1 MRGPARSAGQIVSGV
16 AALITLIALLVG
28 IPIALVQL
36 AGVPERLPTLA
47 EAGQAMI
54 RPDESG
60 TLFIAAVAVVGWL
73 AWATFAVSVV
83 REVVA
88 HVRGRVARRL
98 PVLGPQQR
106 LAAVLVA
113 AVSLLVAGPAISA
126 TAAPVPAT
134 AAPPASAVAMVDH
147 PAAATAAVVVAADP
161 TSRAESSDGEEYRVA
176 KGDYLGGIADRY
188 LGDFDRYPELA
199 RLNDLQNPNR
209 IRPGQVIELPDSAV
223 ERGARPHA
231 TGHVIDRDPPPEQPA
246 APTAPADEPET
257 GSGPADAGAEPGPAP
272 TGAAPTTTPASPS
285 AEAST
290 SPATPNPTTT
300 AAAADPTATP
310 RTAPAS
316 PTPALAV
323 ESAPAG
329 DQSDSGDDALDT
341 ALLVG
346 VPLVGA
352 GLLAALTLTTLR
364 RRRRRQEQHRPV
376 GRRLP
381 EPVRPEVEKE
391 LRVVAQP
398 IAVDRLDQALRVLGA
413 TLVDRPAEQMPDI
426 VGAWLTGDTVNLLL
440 TRPCPN
446 PTAPWIGDEMTW
458 TLPGDVE
465 LPDVDGQIAPL
476 PTLVAVASRPGVHL
490 LLDLERLGVV
500 SITGHPERSGDLL
513 RYLAAELSC
522 NTWSDHVEVT
532 VAGFDA
538 TETAEFI
545 ALAGDRV
552 NAAPSVAVA
561 IDRIRRRASQVVQSL
576 DHLGAG
582 DPLSGRVADIAAD
595 AWMPHVLLAHK
606 PDPDEVA
613 ALQALDNDLAAA
625 GRCAVAV
632 AVVTDAE
639 VGRWPVA
646 IAADGRLT
654 VEFLGLTGDDASL
667 TAARLPRAELAD
679 LANLLTTAR
688 QGTPSAAPGP
698 VAVADDDWPLVPPAP
713 EPESWAEGTDAAG
726 GLLDEPRTPVATEER
741 EASADGV
748 NEPEEPTSVETAAEV
763 LSAEL
768 GAVPDITEGDDAP
781 EPDAGAKVPAI
792 VALPSLPLQTR
803 RRVTSPIRRRH
814 NDPSL
819 DTDVRRWVDGD
830 PASPRVA
837 ILGPVTVEAP
847 GRVPS
852 ERVRFYAEII
862 TYLAARG
869 ERGATTDAFDEAL
882 WPGHQVKPA
891 SRRVDVSRARRWLG
905 QTADG
910 EPWLPDATS
919 DRRYR
924 LREGYL
930 LDWHL
935 FRRLRSRGE
944 SRGPAGTGDLRQA
957 LGLVRGAPLA
967 GADIA
972 YSAVARNPYT
982 WLPTSDIQPHH
993 LTSGVVDTAHRLVEL
1008 CLDGGDITGA
1018 RWAVDQAWLADP
1030 DRTSDITWRD
1040 LLRVAAAEGN
1050 VAELEQILGDLIRV
1064 REAEVPEDLD
1074 KDTYQLLCELM
1085 PERMHAGVR

>member
-1 MRGPARSAGQIVSGV
+1 MRGPVRSAGQIASGV
-16 AALITLIALLVG
+16 AALVTLLGLLVG

-36 AGVPERLPTLA
+36 AAMPDRLPTLA

-60 TLFIAAVAVVGWL
+60 ALFIAAVAVVGWL
-73 AWATFAVSVV
+73 AWLSFAVSVV

-106 LAAVLVA
+106 VAAVLVA

-126 TAAPVPAT
+126 TAAPAPAT
-134 AAPPASAVAMVDH
+134 ATPSS
-147 PAAATAAVVVAADP
+147 AAVVSVDLTANTGTVLISADP
-161 TSRAESSDGEEYRVA
+161 NARAESPDGDEYRVA

-199 RLNDLQNPNR
+199 RLNDLRNPDL
-209 IRPGQVIELPDSAV
+209 IRSGQVIELPKGAV

-231 TGHVIDRDPPPEQPA
+231 TGKLVDRDPAVDQPAVPADDPEVASAAADDGAGPGPTRTA
-246 APTAPADEPET
+246 APTSTPASA
-257 GSGPADAGAEPGPAP
+257 GSGAATDPVAP
-272 TGAAPTTTPASPS
+272 SPNATGAAAEPTSTPS
-285 AEAST
+285 
-290 SPATPNPTTT
+290 
-300 AAAADPTATP
+300 
-310 RTAPAS
+310 TAPAS
-316 PTPALAV
+316 PTPRPRVQSALTD
-323 ESAPAG
+323 
-329 DQSDSGDDALDT
+329 DQSETGGDARDT
-341 ALLVG
+341 TLLLG
-346 VPLVGA
+346 VPLISA

-381 EPVRPEVEKE
+381 EPVRPEVEEE

-398 IAVDRLDQALRVLGA
+398 IAVDRLDRALRVLA
-413 TLVDRPAEQMPDI
+413 KALVDRPAEQMPDI

-440 TRPCPN
+440 TRACPN
-446 PTAPWIGDEMTW
+446 PTAPWIGDETTW

-465 LPDVDGQIAPL
+465 LLDVDGQIAPL
-476 PTLVAVASRPGVHL
+476 PTLVTVASRPGVHL

-500 SITGHPERSGDLL
+500 SITGHPERSADLL

-538 TETAEFI
+538 TETGEFI

-576 DHLGAG
+576 DHLGAD

-606 PDPDEVA
+606 PDPDEIA
-613 ALQALDNDLAAA
+613 ALQALDDDLTAA

-632 AVVTDAE
+632 AVVTDGE
-639 VGRWPVA
+639 VGRWPVSIDA
-646 IAADGRLT
+646 NGRLT
-654 VEFLGLTGDDASL
+654 VEFLGLSGSDASL
-667 TAARLPRAELAD
+667 IAARLPRGELGD

-688 QGTPSAAPGP
+688 QGTRNADPTPAA
-698 VAVADDDWPLVPPAP
+698 AVDDDWPLVPPAP
-713 EPESWAEGTDAAG
+713 EPEVWAEGADAAG
-726 GLLDEPRTPVATEER
+726 GLLDEPHAPTATEDR
-741 EASADGV
+741 DASVPNRADQPD
-748 NEPEEPTSVETAAEV
+748 EPASGETVAAV
-763 LSAEL
+763 LSAGL
-768 GAVPDITEGDDAP
+768 GPVPDSADVNAAGADA
-781 EPDAGAKVPAI
+781 AKVPAI
-792 VALPSLPLQTR
+792 VALPSLPLRTR

-819 DTDVRRWVDGD
+819 DADVRRWIEGD
-830 PASPRVA
+830 PTSPRIA

-869 ERGATTDAFDEAL
+869 ERGATTDAFDDAL
-882 WPGHQVKPA
+882 WPGQHVKPA

-905 QTADG
+905 QTDDG
-910 EPWLPDATS
+910 EPWLPDATA

-944 SRGPAGTGDLRQA
+944 SRGPAGARDLRQA
-957 LGLVRGAPLA
+957 LALIRGAPLA

-993 LTSGVVDTAHRLVEL
+993 LTSGVVDTAHRLVDL

-1040 LLRVAAAEGN
+1040 LLRVANAERN
-1050 VAELEQILGDLIRV
+1050 IAELEQILGDLIRV

-1085 PERMHAGVR
+1085 PERMHVGVR